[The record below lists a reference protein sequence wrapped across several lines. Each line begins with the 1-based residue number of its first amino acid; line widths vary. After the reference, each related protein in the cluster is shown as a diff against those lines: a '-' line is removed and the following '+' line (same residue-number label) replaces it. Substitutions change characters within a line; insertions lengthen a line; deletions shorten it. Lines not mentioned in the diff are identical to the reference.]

1 MQNLIEYSPIVWIL
15 LSMSVLALTIFFIKT
30 WQLLYSGANRTADVE
45 ICLSH
50 WQKGEVSEAIA
61 ALKTSRPV
69 SDVVKVAVVGV
80 EQKKLSEERLT
91 QELNRIAQLKM
102 LSLRSLLRPLEVI
115 ATLAPLLG
123 LLGTVLG
130 MIAAFQQMEL
140 AGASVD
146 PSVLSG
152 GIWQALLT
160 TAMGLSVAIPVV
172 AMHTWLERRVDA
184 VASKMDDAVTRV
196 FTHLPEEMKT
206 NIRALG
212 SNQRV
217 A

>member
-1 MQNLIEYSPIVWIL
+1 MQTLIEYGPIVWIL
-15 LSMSVLALTIFFIKT
+15 LSMSVLALTIFFIKV

-45 ICLSH
+45 TCLQH
-50 WQKGEVSEAIA
+50 WQKGDVAKAIA

-69 SDVVKVAVVGV
+69 SHVVQVAVQGV
-80 EQKKLSEERLT
+80 EQKNLPEDRLT

-130 MIAAFQQMEL
+130 MITAFQQMEI
-140 AGASVD
+140 AGANVD

-172 AMHTWLERRVDA
+172 AMHTWLERRVDS

-196 FTHLPEEMKT
+196 FTQLPEALKSNVT
-206 NIRALG
+206 ALG
-212 SNQRV
+212 ANQRV